1 MLPTSSRP
9 GGIHWERGS
18 STTATA
24 SRKQSAPQ
32 RRLNRYLALQDS
44 TLSHHSLNAVVWPA
58 VLGTRRTFTTSAWP
72 WGRICSIKCEP
83 LKWKAADG
91 LWLRPARHARNNCTP
106 ACNER
111 CSIRWSYFL
120 KHGSRSP
127 WPALKIERLRE
138 FKLQDH
144 EITQS

>member
-1 MLPTSSRP
+1 MLPISSRLC
-9 GGIHWERGS
+9 GIHWERGS
-18 STTATA
+18 SPTAIA
-24 SRKQSAPQ
+24 SRRQSAPQ
-32 RRLNRYLALQDS
+32 RRRNRYSALQDLM
-44 TLSHHSLNAVVWPA
+44 LSHHGLNAAVWPA
-58 VLGTRRTFTTSAWP
+58 VLDTRRTFTTSVWL

-83 LKWKAADG
+83 RERKEADEP
-91 LWLRPARHARNNCTP
+91 WLRPARHARNNCTP

-120 KHGSRSP
+120 KHGSCSP
-127 WPALKIERLRE
+127 RPALKIERLRK